1 VDVVMQVQKIVSD
14 SHHKSPN
21 DSTPLPTLAPSSNDD
36 AVGNGAGGR
45 LDDRTVF
52 TYALQVLNDNYHS
65 NEMNS
70 KEVVFFVIILY
81 VGSIA

>member
-1 VDVVMQVQKIVSD
+1 MQVQKIVSD

-70 KEVVFFVIILY
+70 KEVVFLLLFCMLVSLHS
-81 VGSIA
+81 VMH